1 MWKAFDHE
9 IKRER
14 RKNGTI
20 EELFL
25 SSVPPQTEKEK
36 DRSEKQMDVSPEKSA
51 GREQTLS
58 SRKLSVNHFLIIR
71 HKTRE
76 THCVWF

>member
-9 IKRER
+9 IK
-14 RKNGTI
+14 TI

-25 SSVPPQTEKEK
+25 SSVPPQTGKEQG
-36 DRSEKQMDVSPEKSA
+36 RSEKQMYISPEKSA

-58 SRKLSVNHFLIIR
+58 SDLWQQDAPVLTQAVSKSLSDH
-71 HKTRE
+71 
-76 THCVWF
+76 